1 MGFCYSQMMGV
12 LRHYRIAV
20 VLVACIAFLSLRL
33 VGDHL
38 HFCFDGSEPLVSV
51 HGDDGDVHHTEVDAS
66 PHTDMDID
74 LMSAVLKSIS
84 DALLPLALIGVLF
97 LLIVPLLQVRRME
110 FASLLLPDSRFH
122 HLRPPLRG
130 PPR

>member
-1 MGFCYSQMMGV
+1 MGIA
-12 LRHYRIAV
+12 LRHRFLIT
-20 VLVACIAFLSLRL
+20 LVACIAFLSLRL

-51 HGDDGDVHHTEVDAS
+51 HGDDGDIHHAEVGVGA
-66 PHTDMDID
+66 PHEDVNVD
-74 LMSAVLKSIS
+74 LMSAVFKGAS
-84 DALLPLALIGVLF
+84 DVLVPLALLGALLLFFLPRVRVLR
-97 LLIVPLLQVRRME
+97 IE
-110 FASLLLPDSRFH
+110 FPSLPLPDSRYH